1 MLGWFTWRPALMTE
15 RLYYH
20 DSFLHEFTAKIQKVV
35 ARDGRIAIVLDRTA
49 FYPTSGGQLFDTGF
63 LESAGDRLV
72 VSEVAEDEGGEILH
86 LVSEDPLLKPSTEV
100 RGTIDPERRRDHMQ
114 QHSGQHVLSAAFV
127 ELFQV
132 PTVSFHM
139 GAESCTIDLAAA
151 DLNPAQLE
159 RAEAL
164 ANRVVTDDRPV
175 EVRFATA
182 DEARRIGVRK
192 LPPFETEGGK
202 YRLVDIENFD
212 LTACGGTHVARTG
225 QIGAIL
231 LRKAEKVKQ
240 GMRVEF
246 VCGGRAVR
254 TSRRDYA
261 VLTDAAAAYSTHIWE
276 LPQQIKRSLD
286 EAKALTKRQQ
296 TLLEELAELRA
307 SQLFADTQ
315 VQSGKRIIV
324 RIMADRDAA
333 FVKLLA
339 QKIAKHQEAIALV
352 ASTAGEPTLVFAQSP
367 GLPFNM
373 GALMKQAVAGLGGR
387 GGGSRDFAQGG
398 VGDPAGIE
406 SVLRQIAE
414 TLI

>member
-1 MLGWFTWRPALMTE
+1 MTE

-20 DSFLHEFTAKIQKVV
+20 DSFLHEFTANIQKLTESE
-35 ARDGRIAIVLDRTA
+35 GRSAVILDKTA

-63 LESAGDRLV
+63 LESAGERLA
-72 VSEVAEDEGGEILH
+72 VSEVAEDESGEILH
-86 LVSEDPLLKPSTEV
+86 LVSGREPLLKPGAEV
-100 RGTIDPERRRDHMQ
+100 RGTIDADRRRDHMQ

-151 DLNPAQLE
+151 DLNAAQLE
-159 RAEAL
+159 KTEEL

-182 DEARRIGVRK
+182 EQARQMGVRK

-202 YRLVDIENFD
+202 YRLVDIQNFD
-212 LTACGGTHVARTG
+212 LTACGGTHVTRTG

-246 VCGGRAVR
+246 VCGRRAVR
-254 TSRRDYA
+254 TSRRDYS
-261 VLTDAAAAYSTHIWE
+261 VLTEAAAVYSTHIWE
-276 LPQQIKRSLD
+276 VPQQIKRSLD
-286 EAKALTKRQQ
+286 EAKAAGKRQQ
-296 TLLEELAELRA
+296 GLLEELAELRA
-307 SQLFADTQ
+307 AQMLAEAE
-315 VQSGKRIIV
+315 GKQGRKVIV
-324 RIMADRDAA
+324 RVFSDRDVV

-339 QKIAKHQEAIALV
+339 QKIAKHEQAVALL
-352 ASTAGEPTLVFAQSP
+352 ASIAGEATLVFAQNP

-373 GALMKQAVAGLGGR
+373 GALMKQAVAELGGR
-387 GGGSRDFAQGG
+387 GGGGKDFAQGG
-398 VGDPAGIE
+398 VGEAAAVEPILKRLAE
-406 SVLRQIAE
+406 SLK
-414 TLI
+414 L